1 MLDNFVFTLYEIFGY
16 LFPGGLALLG
26 ISLLFWAVFV
36 PRLPLG
42 IATCQPGLVTW
53 TAVVFISYLL
63 GHAVQ
68 AIGNLILKGAEH
80 DALGVNGTLPEEI
93 RQRAAELSAKLLTV
107 NGEKLNPVW
116 IFRTLDEQS
125 IQTGKAGDRDIFV
138 YREGFYRGGAI
149 ALFFL
154 TVALLVRSWL
164 PGSSIQFTKGVFY
177 ISQWQF
183 LTTALITAVVG
194 RLFVSR
200 YRRFAEYRISRAVL
214 AALVLQKGNGG
225 P

>member
-1 MLDNFVFTLYEIFGY
+1 MLENFAFTLYEIFGY
-16 LFPGGLALLG
+16 LLPGGLALVG

-42 IATCQPGLVTW
+42 IATFQPGLVTW
-53 TAVVFISYLL
+53 TAIVFTSYLL

-68 AIGNLILKGAEH
+68 AVGNLLLNGAED

-93 RQRAAELSAKLLTV
+93 RKRAADLSAKLLTL
-107 NGEKLNPVW
+107 NSEKLSPVW
-116 IFRTLDEQS
+116 IFKALDEQS
-125 IQTGKAGDRDIFV
+125 VQTDKTGDRDMFV

-154 TVALLVRSWL
+154 TVTLLVRSWF

-177 ISQWQF
+177 ISHGQF
-183 LTTALITAVVG
+183 LTTALIIAVVG
-194 RLFVSR
+194 RLFVRR
-200 YRRFAEYRISRAVL
+200 YRRFAE
-214 AALVLQKGNGG
+214 
-225 P
+225 